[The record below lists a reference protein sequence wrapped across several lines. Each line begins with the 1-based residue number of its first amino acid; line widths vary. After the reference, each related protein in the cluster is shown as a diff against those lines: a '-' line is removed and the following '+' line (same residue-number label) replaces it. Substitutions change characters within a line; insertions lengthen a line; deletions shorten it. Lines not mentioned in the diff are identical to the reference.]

1 MPSDSESD
9 DEELLSFLEALTSL
23 HAPSGYE
30 SVVNEVLL
38 ERWRPYVEDIVIDSA
53 DNLIAEVGG
62 NGPRLALVAH
72 SDEICMTVRE
82 VRSDGFLT
90 VVGGQRHARETARDY
105 AIASGQLVTVITPSG
120 SVPGVL
126 GARTGHLLREDASG
140 PTWDDMFVDVGLDSS
155 EEATS
160 LGIRAGCPVVWS
172 PPMRRIGKNVVGKAM
187 DNRIA
192 IAIQD
197 AVLRRLARSDLAVR
211 LVLVSTAREEYGLI
225 GASALHRSVALDA
238 AVVLDVGPAGDTPAG
253 SGDSTPVALG
263 AGPILVHK
271 DGGASGV
278 RYDRRV
284 TGAVEAVAK
293 SAGIPVQHAVFGRYG
308 TDGGALMQRGIPTAV
323 VAAPTRFTH
332 SPVETVREGDLR
344 SVVELMCAVATTK
357 GFGDIVGRQTDD

>member
-1 MPSDSESD
+1 MPSDLESD
-9 DEELLSFLEALTSL
+9 DEVLLSFLEALTSL

-53 DNLIAEVGG
+53 GNLIAEVGG

-82 VRSDGFLT
+82 VRFDGFLA
-90 VVGGQRHARETARDY
+90 VVGGQRHAREAANDY
-105 AIASGQLVTVITPSG
+105 AIATGQLVSVITPRG

-126 GARTGHLLREDASG
+126 GGRTGHLLREGAGG
-140 PTWDDMFVDVGLDSS
+140 PNWDDMFVDVGIDSR
-155 EEATS
+155 EEAAE
-160 LGIRAGCPVVWS
+160 LGIRAGCPMVWS
-172 PPMRRIGKNVVGKAM
+172 PPMRRIRKNVVGKAM

-197 AVLRRLARSDLAVR
+197 AVLRRVVRSELAVR

-225 GASALHRSVALDA
+225 GASALDRSVVLDA

-253 SGDSTPVALG
+253 AGDSTPVSLG

-278 RYDRRV
+278 RYDRRM
-284 TGAVEAVAK
+284 TAAVEAVAK
-293 SAGIPVQHAVFGRYG
+293 RAGIPIQHAVFGRYG
-308 TDGGALMQRGIPTAV
+308 TDGGALMQRGTPTAV
-323 VAAPTRFTH
+323 VAVPTRFTH
-332 SPVETVREGDLR
+332 SPIETVRESDVSG
-344 SVVELMCAVATTK
+344 VVELMCGVATS
-357 GFGDIVGRQTDD
+357 GEIRDIGGR